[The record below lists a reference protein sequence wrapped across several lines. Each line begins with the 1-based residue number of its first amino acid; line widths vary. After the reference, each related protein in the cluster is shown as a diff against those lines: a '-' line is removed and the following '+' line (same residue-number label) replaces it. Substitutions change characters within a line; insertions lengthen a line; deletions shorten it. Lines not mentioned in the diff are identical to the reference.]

1 MPIATSELK
10 RDFFVVDEWA
20 TVGQVRDQV
29 SDTQN
34 KWTYII
40 VRLDDGRY
48 SVLRLNELIQVLQ
61 GESDILTPDMLDAPL
76 GSVSDLLAPRAGDAV
91 EAASMGTGRARQLM
105 NKMPGKRLVV
115 LAEGEVIGLL
125 AVEARSVQKDLDLD
139 WLDGSLSYGVPR
151 GEPEAPKGVLGVEDE
166 ETMEEAA
173 PPSVELEPEK
183 RWINAE
189 IQDHDPEAPLHMSEV
204 YALAFDVDTELRDT
218 ATGGAEF
225 DYGFQAGEQMV
236 ELTIQ
241 LSSEDFEI
249 YTEPQK
255 LRVPRTGKSKG
266 KARFDI
272 EPKHEGEGVI
282 NAVFLKD
289 GNFIQLITLRLQVGG
304 SPQPGVLTAETLGRP
319 VDAAFVAQP
328 RDVSLTILEAG
339 NEFQL
344 IMSSGAVWAQA
355 KLPITLPQLDQ
366 MIAQARQELQD
377 IVHLEVN
384 SKKVYQAGI
393 DIPPKV
399 NEIALPRLAK
409 TGYRLFQRIFYG
421 PDADAHTKQM
431 GDKLREMAQ
440 KGTLKIQIFSKQFV
454 LPWGILYMADKYD
467 ADQVDPELF
476 LGLKHIIEHIPL
488 QQDMRVISGTVD
500 SQPNLTVSLNVN
512 TDIDKQ
518 MKVPLIADQKK
529 HWEEIAQSSGTQ
541 VLVRE
546 TKDDVTQALGDATTP
561 DHILY
566 FYCHA
571 VSKSLAEGGGPDA
584 STLVLS
590 NKGKLTLG
598 DLYVDA
604 PTDVALPGAP
614 LVFINACESAELSPL
629 FYDGFAPYFMAKGA
643 RGVIGTE
650 CETPALFAAEWAKRF
665 FNHFLAGKS
674 LGQAFLDLR
683 REFYYDHNNVMGLL
697 YALYCDG
704 DTQVVPGL
712 QMG

>member
-255 LRVPRTGKSKG
+255 LRVPRTRERVSSMLSSLRMATSSNSSRSGSK
-266 KARFDI
+266 
-272 EPKHEGEGVI
+272 
-282 NAVFLKD
+282 L
-289 GNFIQLITLRLQVGG
+289 
-304 SPQPGVLTAETLGRP
+304 
-319 VDAAFVAQP
+319 AA
-328 RDVSLTILEAG
+328 
-339 NEFQL
+339 
-344 IMSSGAVWAQA
+344 
-355 KLPITLPQLDQ
+355 
-366 MIAQARQELQD
+366 
-377 IVHLEVN
+377 
-384 SKKVYQAGI
+384 
-393 DIPPKV
+393 PP
-399 NEIALPRLAK
+399 
-409 TGYRLFQRIFYG
+409 
-421 PDADAHTKQM
+421 
-431 GDKLREMAQ
+431 
-440 KGTLKIQIFSKQFV
+440 
-454 LPWGILYMADKYD
+454 
-467 ADQVDPELF
+467 
-476 LGLKHIIEHIPL
+476 
-488 QQDMRVISGTVD
+488 
-500 SQPNLTVSLNVN
+500 
-512 TDIDKQ
+512 
-518 MKVPLIADQKK
+518 
-529 HWEEIAQSSGTQ
+529 
-541 VLVRE
+541 
-546 TKDDVTQALGDATTP
+546 
-561 DHILY
+561 
-566 FYCHA
+566 
-571 VSKSLAEGGGPDA
+571 SLA
-584 STLVLS
+584 
-590 NKGKLTLG
+590 
-598 DLYVDA
+598 Y
-604 PTDVALPGAP
+604 
-614 LVFINACESAELSPL
+614 
-629 FYDGFAPYFMAKGA
+629 
-643 RGVIGTE
+643 
-650 CETPALFAAEWAKRF
+650 
-665 FNHFLAGKS
+665 
-674 LGQAFLDLR
+674 
-683 REFYYDHNNVMGLL
+683 
-697 YALYCDG
+697 
-704 DTQVVPGL
+704 
-712 QMG
+712 